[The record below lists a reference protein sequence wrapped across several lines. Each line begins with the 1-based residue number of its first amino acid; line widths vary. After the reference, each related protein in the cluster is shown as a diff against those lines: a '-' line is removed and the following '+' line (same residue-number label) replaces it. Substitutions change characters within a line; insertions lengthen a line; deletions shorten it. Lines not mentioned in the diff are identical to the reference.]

1 MLWFP
6 LRGKRLF
13 WLLLMSAAAMLFQR
27 ANEFS
32 HVLAMG
38 LGALWWLM
46 AFKLASD
53 ALLDTAFERERGSVY
68 SVDGNAARQVALAG
82 CLLGLVWGIGFVAGT
97 AAQLV
102 ACAALSLA
110 LPAMATVLVME
121 GSLLRAIDPVAWFR
135 LLGKVGS
142 PYLVLT
148 FKLIALAAALALAF
162 VFLVA
167 PLPPWLGTTV
177 MHFLAQ
183 YALLAAYHAMGA
195 LVRAWSAYERPAAMA
210 AEAPPA
216 DADVDADVDADA
228 LLMRESERLVATGR
242 ADEAANLLERHI
254 HAHGASAAVHSRYRE
269 LLTGLDDKQGLLR
282 HSHEYVAV
290 LLGQGKDRE
299 AMALYLAAR
308 AMYGEFELEDAAQLR
323 QLIAVAL
330 RNQQDKLAAAL
341 AEEFARRFPAQP
353 QAARAEDI
361 IDVEPSPAT
370 GGRR

>member
-1 MLWFP
+1 
-6 LRGKRLF
+6 
-13 WLLLMSAAAMLFQR
+13 
-27 ANEFS
+27 
-32 HVLAMG
+32 
-38 LGALWWLM
+38 M

-68 SVDGNAARQVALAG
+68 SVDGNAARQVALAA
-82 CLLGLVWGIGFVAGT
+82 CLLGIVWGIGFVAGT

-102 ACAALSLA
+102 ASAALSLA
-110 LPAMATVLVME
+110 LPAVAMVLVME
-121 GSLLRAIDPVAWFR
+121 GSLWRAIDPVAWLR

-148 FKLIALAAALALAF
+148 FKLVALAAAVALAF

-177 MHFLAQ
+177 LHFLAL
-183 YALLAAYHAMGA
+183 YALLAAYHEMGA

-210 AEAPPA
+210 GEAPPA
-216 DADVDADVDADA
+216 DDEVDIEA
-228 LLMRESERLVATGR
+228 LVIQECERLVATGR
-242 ADEAANLLERHI
+242 ADEAANVLERHI
-254 HAHGASAAVHSRYRE
+254 HAHGGSAAVHSRYRE

-282 HSHEYVAV
+282 HSHDYVAV

-308 AMYGEFELEDAAQLR
+308 AMYGEFELEDPAQLR

-330 RNQQDKLAAAL
+330 RNKQDKLAATL
-341 AEEFARRFPAQP
+341 AEEVARRFPAQP
-353 QAARAEDI
+353 QAARDEDI

-370 GGRR
+370 GGTR